1 MAEDAALG
9 GRRCYNR
16 RATLLATMTGHAT
29 TTVAALPSGMLLAV
43 LLRRDGMLPS
53 VCGAPTISVL
63 WCYNERVVV
72 MPTGIDMV
80 PALLP

>member
-1 MAEDAALG
+1 
-9 GRRCYNR
+9 
-16 RATLLATMTGHAT
+16 
-29 TTVAALPSGMLLAV
+29 
-43 LLRRDGMLPS
+43 MLPS

-72 MPTGIDMV
+72 MPTGIDME